1 MPHRIHRQQFE
12 GFSTMIEA
20 KKMKMLVVIELNAL
34 NKFLY
39 RFFVM

>member
-1 MPHRIHRQQFE
+1 MPHRIHRRQFE
-12 GFSTMIEA
+12 GFLTMIEA